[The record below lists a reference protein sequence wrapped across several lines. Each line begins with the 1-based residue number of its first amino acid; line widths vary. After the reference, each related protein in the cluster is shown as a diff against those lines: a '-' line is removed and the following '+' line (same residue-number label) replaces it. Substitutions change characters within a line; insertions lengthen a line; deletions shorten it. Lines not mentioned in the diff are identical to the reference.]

1 MPKTFIIIKT
11 GKTSRAQRYKRK
23 YNIEICLFIKM
34 LNSLKM
40 RTISNKNEAK
50 RPEIMNRNGDSAAG
64 KRIRKLRMNSMRA
77 FRNHAL

>member
-40 RTISNKNEAK
+40 RTISSKNETM
-50 RPEIMNRNGDSAAG
+50 RPEIMNR
-64 KRIRKLRMNSMRA
+64 
-77 FRNHAL
+77 